1 MPTSNPACRLP
12 EAQAQVVF
20 RQVLSGLD
28 YLHYNSLV
36 HGDLKPENLLLS
48 ERGVVKIADFGS
60 TR

>member
-1 MPTSNPACRLP
+1 MPTSVLACRLP
-12 EAQAQVVF
+12 EKQAQVVL